1 MTCTNILWGS
11 IQRGRRRDAL
21 STPSAFTLVELLV
34 VIAIIAILVA
44 MLLPAVQ
51 AARAAARRMQCVN
64 NLKQVALGVVNYE
77 AARKCLPP
85 AGLVGP
91 PTPNCRMQDRHFDPQ
106 SSPQISWLAL
116 ILPYLEEASLFD
128 QFDLKRNIID
138 QAPREPQAIEVATF
152 LCPSDQASGRR
163 FVHANKTFAKA
174 NIAAYGSPFRLEFSS
189 CWPAA
194 LGGFVPGTSKGQP
207 LKRITDGLSRTLL
220 ATEVRARDNDRDQRG
235 VWALPWVGS
244 SLLAMDHESINTVPG
259 GVDLHDI
266 PYSPH
271 PRPAN
276 PQFIQVP
283 NKTSGGVH
291 DHLYECVAPLQAAQA
306 GMPCNVA
313 TGGRALIAAPRSLH
327 TGGVN
332 AAAIDGHVGFIMDE
346 VDPFV
351 MACIVSIR
359 DGQPVQISDAIR

>member
-1 MTCTNILWGS
+1 
-11 IQRGRRRDAL
+11 
-21 STPSAFTLVELLV
+21 
-34 VIAIIAILVA
+34 

-51 AARAAARRMQCVN
+51 AARAAARRAQCVN
-64 NLKQVALGVVNYE
+64 NLKQVALSVVNFE
-77 AARKCLPP
+77 AARKYLPP

-91 PTPNCRMQDRHFDPQ
+91 PTPSCRMQDKHFDPQ
-106 SSPQISWLAL
+106 SSPQISWLVL

-128 QFDLKRNIID
+128 QFDLRRDVFD
-138 QAPREPQAIEVATF
+138 QAPLEPQSKEIATY

-163 FVHANKTFAKA
+163 FVRANKVFAKA
-174 NIAAYGSPFRLEFSS
+174 NVAAYGSPFRLEFTA

-194 LGGFVPGTSKGQP
+194 LGGGVPGQTRGQP

-244 SLLAMDHESINTVPG
+244 SLLAMDHESVNNVPG
-259 GVDLHDI
+259 GGDLHDI
-266 PYSPH
+266 PYKPN
-271 PRPAN
+271 PQPAN

-283 NKTSGGVH
+283 NKTSGNVH
-291 DHLYECVAPLQAAQA
+291 DHLYECVAPPQAAQI

-327 TGGVN
+327 PGGVN
-332 AAAIDGHVGFIMDE
+332 AAALDGHVGFILDE

-351 MACIVSIR
+351 MASIISTR
-359 DGQPVQISDAIR
+359 DGQPVQITDAIR